1 MLLRF
6 ISSWRQNNTCL
17 YKTINAWFGMNKNMY
32 KAYLNVT
39 TTAVNI
45 LFVFYLELNN
55 KSLVFV
61 RERFFELSRNAV
73 ELRILTG
80 LNTCWNEILFAKLL
94 ARHETLFHAIFAKI
108 NLTALQLNNSKLI
121 ILNRIL
127 FFYYNAMTKWKEN
140 KILPLSKSA
149 SP

>member
-1 MLLRF
+1 M
-6 ISSWRQNNTCL
+6 
-17 YKTINAWFGMNKNMY
+17 KTNMY

-73 ELRILTG
+73 ELRILTS
-80 LNTCWNEILFAKLL
+80 LNTC
-94 ARHETLFHAIFAKI
+94 
-108 NLTALQLNNSKLI
+108 
-121 ILNRIL
+121 
-127 FFYYNAMTKWKEN
+127 
-140 KILPLSKSA
+140 
-149 SP
+149 

>member
-1 MLLRF
+1 M
-6 ISSWRQNNTCL
+6 NT
-17 YKTINAWFGMNKNMY
+17 NMY
-32 KAYLNVT
+32 KTYLNVT

-80 LNTCWNEILFAKLL
+80 LNTC
-94 ARHETLFHAIFAKI
+94 
-108 NLTALQLNNSKLI
+108 
-121 ILNRIL
+121 
-127 FFYYNAMTKWKEN
+127 
-140 KILPLSKSA
+140 
-149 SP
+149 